1 MLGRK
6 FDMPY
11 GPGTYGS
18 KVGRPPKKF
27 KTGGDTKAGA
37 YQFLADQATDKVTEP
52 MTGMGDRVLNEN
64 APAVRKT
71 IKKLGLEGET
81 YSVPKYERED
91 KVRKPKKKKKKTK
104 KMNAGGKVG
113 RGYGKAR
120 GAKACKY
127 VSMKGS

>member
-1 MLGRK
+1 
-6 FDMPY
+6 MPPQY
-11 GPGTYGS
+11 V
-18 KVGRPPKKF
+18 KQLK
-27 KTGGDTKAGA
+27 
-37 YQFLADQATDKVTEP
+37 E
-52 MTGMGDRVLNEN
+52 
-64 APAVRKT
+64 
-71 IKKLGLEGET
+71 LGLEGET

-91 KVRKPKKKKKKTK
+91 KGVRKPKKKKKKTK